1 MCDVAL
7 RAFNRGFCPDN
18 SRLPKTEPGKYPFN
32 TLLNH
37 SALIRPVYD
46 FFNRDLLYG
55 QGISQDICQRWKQ
68 GGLFRG
74 RPRFG
79 IINTVSTWITPTRAV
94 SVRYNN
100 RSRPNGRDFCQR
112 LIRKLAHTVPIDSVQ
127 RFYARLTVLSRA
139 ATGATDAAASSQNC
153 IKILARCV
161 EWARN
166 LSRFDSVLSSWWN
179 KLAVCRFFCFPS
191 FRCWGLVWNIIWN
204 SYFWFYSVMLPFVNF
219 SLLIIIMNA

>member
-1 MCDVAL
+1 M
-7 RAFNRGFCPDN
+7 P
-18 SRLPKTEPGKYPFN
+18 
-32 TLLNH
+32 TLET
-37 SALIRPVYD
+37 
-46 FFNRDLLYG
+46 
-55 QGISQDICQRWKQ
+55 

-153 IKILARCV
+153 IKILARYV

-166 LSRFDSVLSSWWN
+166 LSRFDSVLFSWWN
-179 KLAVCRFFCFPS
+179 KLAVCRFLFS
-191 FRCWGLVWNIIWN
+191 F
-204 SYFWFYSVMLPFVNF
+204 F
-219 SLLIIIMNA
+219 SLLGIGLEYYLKFLFLVLFGNAPFCEFFSIDYYYYYEFINKGILSFLVFLMKIFFPSSIFLKNS